1 MSTGSKTPAS
11 KSRRPPAEPD
21 PYRYGWRPV
30 PITRPDGT
38 EDFDRLPLTL
48 EDVLHPQ
55 EGDVILQSDPH
66 DKELAYLRCLSETRL
81 KDNPRAVVLS
91 DCLVDWNL
99 PGIKPF
105 VPDLVVFL
113 DVRRRA
119 LWLTFDVAEEGARPA
134 MVIEVTS
141 PSTRTNDIGPKVNY
155 YKRAKVPLYV
165 IADVRVENEDE
176 RRIEFI
182 VYRRTAAGYR
192 RSTLGEQERVWLE
205 PVGLWLGVTRDRL
218 GGFNRLACFDPETGE
233 EVGDYTAISE
243 ALAESQALAAAEAQ
257 ARTEA
262 ERDRAE
268 AQALAAAEAQ
278 ARTEAERDRAEAQA
292 LAAAEAQAR
301 TEAERDRAEAQAL
314 AAAEAQAR
322 TEAERN
328 RAEAER
334 GRAEAEERIRQLEAQ
349 LKRSRRRNP

>member
-11 KSRRPPAEPD
+11 KSRRPPVEPD
-21 PYRYGWRPV
+21 PYRYGWRPL

-38 EDFDRLPLTL
+38 EDFDRVPLTL

-113 DVRRRA
+113 EVRRRA
-119 LWLTFDVAEEGARPA
+119 LWSTFDVAEEGARPA

-141 PSTRTNDIGPKVNY
+141 PSTRTNDIGPKVRY
-155 YKRAKVPLYV
+155 YKRAQVPLYV

-192 RSTLGEQERVWLE
+192 RSNLGGQERVWLE

-218 GGFNRLACFDPETGE
+218 GGFNRLACFESETGE

-243 ALAESQALAAAEAQ
+243 ALAESQARAVAEVQ

-262 ERDRAE
+262 ERG
-268 AQALAAAEAQ
+268 
-278 ARTEAERDRAEAQA
+278 
-292 LAAAEAQAR
+292 
-301 TEAERDRAEAQAL
+301 
-314 AAAEAQAR
+314 
-322 TEAERN
+322 

-334 GRAEAEERIRQLEAQ
+334 ARAEAERARAEAEERIRQLEAQ
-349 LKRSRRRNP
+349 LKRPRKRKN